1 MVIATDGSEN
11 TQRAISH
18 GIEFAKLSRAIVH
31 ALYVVNIHSTISE
44 NWTAGKETIY
54 KIIYKMMKRDE

>member
-1 MVIATDGSEN
+1 M
-11 TQRAISH
+11 
-18 GIEFAKLSRAIVH
+18 EFAKLSRAIVH